1 MNALILAALLSQPVS
16 PLCEQWIDR
25 MEQESRY
32 AARLVWSP
40 RKERHIER
48 ANQAAEMTQRH
59 CESAQAEQLAVRLPR
74 QEPAVEA
81 SH

>member
-1 MNALILAALLSQPVS
+1 MNALILAALLSQPLS

-48 ANQAAEMTQRH
+48 VNEAAEMTQRH
-59 CESAQAEQLAVRLPR
+59 CESGPAEQLAVSLPR
-74 QEPAVEA
+74 QEPVIEV
-81 SH
+81 SR